1 MINSNST
8 LQRKIK
14 IYFYNI
20 YTIEKIIKNIYIYN
34 IFKLPQLKSC
44 LNDEIKFFLKKNQ
57 HDIVVKLKKS
67 LYQNI

>member
-20 YTIEKIIKNIYIYN
+20 YTIEKIIKKYIYN

>member
-20 YTIEKIIKNIYIYN
+20 YTIEKIIKKYIYIYYFQAFSIE
-34 IFKLPQLKSC
+34 IF
-44 LNDEIKFFLKKNQ
+44 NDEIKFFLKKNQ

>member
-34 IFKLPQLKSC
+34 IFKLPQLKSY
-44 LNDEIKFFLKKNQ
+44 LNDEIKFFLKKK
-57 HDIVVKLKKS
+57 ISIIL
-67 LYQNI
+67 L